1 MKIKYEVPNYLM
13 DRALKGISQERVM
26 YLQEFIKQLVDKSV
40 ELNWSMGELYEH
52 LLAKE
57 WDDLAE
63 REFCL
68 RAIVW
73 DLKSPM
79 SESLKKL
86 TK

>member
-13 DRALKGISQERVM
+13 DRALKGISQEKVI
-26 YLQEFIKQLVDKSV
+26 YLQEFIKQLVDGAV
-40 ELNWSMGELYEH
+40 ELKWSMGDLYEH

-68 RAIVW
+68 RTIVW
-73 DLKSPM
+73 DLKI